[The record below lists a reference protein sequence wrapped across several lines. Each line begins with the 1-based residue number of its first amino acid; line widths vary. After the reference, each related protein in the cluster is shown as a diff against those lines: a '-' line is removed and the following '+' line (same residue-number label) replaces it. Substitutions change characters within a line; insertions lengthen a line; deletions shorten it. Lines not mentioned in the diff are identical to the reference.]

1 MLATRLAPSIVLV
14 EDDGPLRTLTA
25 RALREHGYEV
35 RPAAT
40 GAEMWVLLDS
50 APADLVV
57 LDIMLPGTNGIELFR
72 KLRKLSDVP
81 IIFISARG
89 SEEDRVLGL
98 ELGADDYLAKP
109 FGTRELVAR
118 VGAVL
123 RRGGQ
128 GGDGPGTGQLSGGR
142 GVLTAGTISS
152 IDGDTIT
159 LKLADGSTVKVST
172 SGSTSVTKTSTAKV
186 SDLAAGDTITVIGKA
201 DSSGNV
207 TATRISEGDG
217 GFGGF
222 VGGARPSG
230 APTP

>member
-1 MLATRLAPSIVLV
+1 MPDKNDSSPASAAPPAGSQQSTPGAAI
-14 EDDGPLRTLTA
+14 DAG
-25 RALREHGYEV
+25 
-35 RPAAT
+35 PAA
-40 GAEMWVLLDS
+40 V
-50 APADLVV
+50 APTPAAKRWTRFVT
-57 LDIMLPGTNGIELFR
+57 P
-72 KLRKLSDVP
+72 
-81 IIFISARG
+81 A
-89 SEEDRVLGL
+89 
-98 ELGADDYLAKP
+98 LA
-109 FGTRELVAR
+109 LVAALI
-118 VGAVL
+118 VGGVGGVL
-123 RRGGQ
+123 IGQNTASPSNASVIRGGFGPGQ
-128 GGDGPGTGQLSGGR
+128 GDDGPGTGQLSGGR
-142 GVLTAGTISS
+142 GGLTAGTISS

-186 SDLAAGDTITVIGKA
+186 GDLAAGDTITVIGKA

>member
-1 MLATRLAPSIVLV
+1 LPSIVLV

-72 KLRKLSDVP
+72 KLRRLSDVP

-118 VGAVL
+118 SAPCCAGAGRALTGWRPPNRASAPAKSASMAGPCRSRAANCMRRVG
-123 RRGGQ
+123 
-128 GGDGPGTGQLSGGR
+128 
-142 GVLTAGTISS
+142 
-152 IDGDTIT
+152 
-159 LKLADGSTVKVST
+159 
-172 SGSTSVTKTSTAKV
+172 
-186 SDLAAGDTITVIGKA
+186 
-201 DSSGNV
+201 
-207 TATRISEGDG
+207 
-217 GFGGF
+217 
-222 VGGARPSG
+222 
-230 APTP
+230 